1 MAKVLK
7 SYLDKI
13 TDLEETI
20 DSEIDELLK
29 AIDIDQLLASPEQY
43 MSELS
48 KQFFES
54 LDDELKQAI
63 QAGQS
68 KANFILESID
78 KSTRVKR
85 VAKIVSELK
94 KQIGQ
99 LIVLEANFRKIKSE
113 IDFNQ
118 NINKLIDEAT
128 FEAAQINVKEIKKGL
143 INEGYYQK
151 IN

>member
-29 AIDIDQLLASPEQY
+29 AIDIEQLLASPEQY

-63 QAGQS
+63 QAGELKADRIVNSIGSKFQKDKKRNRFQS
-68 KANFILESID
+68 KH
-78 KSTRVKR
+78 
-85 VAKIVSELK
+85 
-94 KQIGQ
+94 Q
-99 LIVLEANFRKIKSE
+99 
-113 IDFNQ
+113 
-118 NINKLIDEAT
+118 
-128 FEAAQINVKEIKKGL
+128 
-143 INEGYYQK
+143 
-151 IN
+151 

>member
-29 AIDIDQLLASPEQY
+29 AIDIEQLLASPEQY

-63 QAGQS
+63 QAG
-68 KANFILESID
+68 
-78 KSTRVKR
+78 
-85 VAKIVSELK
+85 ELK
-94 KQIGQ
+94 ADRIVNSIGSK
-99 LIVLEANFRKIKSE
+99 F
-113 IDFNQ
+113 
-118 NINKLIDEAT
+118 
-128 FEAAQINVKEIKKGL
+128 
-143 INEGYYQK
+143 
-151 IN
+151 